1 MARRPIIQPAVL
13 RTKEALPL
21 PFPGVGKRPRLTV
34 RTKEIKRAQ
43 GVNLMPAE
51 LRPGQSILGQAKQL
65 PVPVQLYRIG
75 SAKAAHLCRVTKI
88 TD

>member
-51 LRPGQSILGQAKQL
+51 WRPGQSILGQVKQL
-65 PVPVQLYRIG
+65 PVPVQCIRI
-75 SAKAAHLCRVTKI
+75 AARRRRLNCVG
-88 TD
+88 